1 MCSLSYKYNSFSFFL
16 LYLVCFL
23 YAHFMFY
30 ETRFWRH
37 AQESRENSIFNIV
50 VILNYSQRI
59 IELWKI
65 CGIWYESLF
74 SVVFRTLPNI
84 YACSLCSN
92 LISVV
97 SRVLIG
103 PYLIFCSP
111 TWRTSCNLPQ
121 KWKANSW
128 ISILLIDNPY
138 DRNVCKN
145 SKRLK
150 AIIVRIPLLMFN
162 RVLNTLLLKT

>member
-23 YAHFMFY
+23 YAHFMSY

-50 VILNYSQRI
+50 AILNYSQRI

-74 SVVFRTLPNI
+74 SVVFRTLLNI

-103 PYLIFCSP
+103 PHLIFCPP
-111 TWRTSCNLPQ
+111 TWPTSCNLPQ
-121 KWKANSW
+121 KCKANSW
-128 ISILLIDNPY
+128 ISISLIDNPY

-150 AIIVRIPLLMFN
+150 AIIARIPLLMFN
-162 RVLNTLLLKT
+162 RVLNTLLL